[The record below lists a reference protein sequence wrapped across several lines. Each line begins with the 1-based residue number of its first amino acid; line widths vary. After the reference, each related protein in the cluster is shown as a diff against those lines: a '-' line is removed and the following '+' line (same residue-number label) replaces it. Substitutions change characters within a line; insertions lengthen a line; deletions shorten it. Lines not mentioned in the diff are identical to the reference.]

1 MPKTPTVSICIPA
14 YNYGRFV
21 STAIESALHQTMAP
35 CEVLVSDNWSTDNTH
50 DVLQRYAS
58 SVRIVKPEKHLSIGD
73 HYRFMAEQAR
83 GDYITPLSADDA
95 LHPCF
100 IAEIASYLGK
110 YTMAGTGRFECDS
123 RMKPFAY
130 SGLTYCFRKS
140 TIPGQLFPFF
150 VNGCRYTMA
159 ATAIDRPWFL
169 QLPRVPPEATQAID
183 WFVALMTSVYRSVA
197 LRPAPRYYLRCH
209 EANLSKCMRIGDCFP
224 ESSDTGRRQVKAI
237 LDWLA
242 SSSLLEGEYLRAVQ
256 TKQLALRKQD
266 DKARRRPDGGSVPVA
281 AGSQTQGTMPGG
293 ARRMGKIALSWLMC
307 HAYRHPAYLR

>member
-1 MPKTPTVSICIPA
+1 VNGTSPSNHFDGTQKTVPKTPTVSICIPA

-73 HYRFMAEQAR
+73 HYLFMAEQAR
-83 GDYITPLSADDA
+83 GDYIAPLSADDA

-100 IAEIASYLGK
+100 IAAIASYLGK
-110 YTMAGTGRFECDS
+110 YTMVGTGRFDCDS

-140 TIPGQLFPFF
+140 TIAGQLFPFF
-150 VNGCRYTMA
+150 VKGCRYTMA

-169 QLPRVPPEATQAID
+169 ELPRVPPEANHATD
-183 WFVALMTSVYRSVA
+183 WFVALMTSAYRLVA
-197 LRPAPRYYLRCH
+197 MLPAPRYYFRCH
-209 EANLSKCMRIGDCFP
+209 EANAAEANPDR
-224 ESSDTGRRQVKAI
+224 ERRQVKAI

-256 TKQLALRKQD
+256 TKQLAFGKQD
-266 DKARRRPDGGSVPVA
+266 D
-281 AGSQTQGTMPGG
+281 TMPGG